1 MKKHFM
7 YYVSAFVLCMLSVV
21 LLGACGKKDYDMSNI
36 SLSDATF
43 TYDGNAHT
51 IELKGELPNGVT
63 ADYKYYSD
71 ATYETEVTSPVDA
84 GKYYVV
90 VKFTGDAKHNPIE
103 DKTATLTINKAVY
116 PNLDVTLRAT
126 YLDDDNQEKT
136 VMAKDNGDGTLY
148 LESINKEY
156 TISVNSTTPNGTVT
170 TEFYN
175 ELNADGTVKESSKSL
190 SNKLTNYG
198 DKVHIKITLS
208 DENHEPISVV
218 RTITIE
224 RKTVEIRT
232 YEDLEN
238 MNKDL
243 FTKSIEER
251 VNLRYLLLNDIDCE
265 GKVWKTIGVNFGQD
279 YFVSEFNGNGHTIS
293 NFKLTEQSVVY
304 TLEVNGETKTV
315 TPNTPNQCVHLGFF
329 GYIASAEIH
338 DVTFDNVNVKFDMRA
353 LMLSDDNSRYTYYGT
368 VFARAEYDPSFAAGS
383 ISSCTSIYNVT
394 VKNSNI
400 DIKAAKAYIGG
411 IIGIEHNKNTNESTF
426 LRKNLKVEDVNMNV
440 SLCHWSKKFLN
451 SNESYDRISI
461 GGIVGETQSGDVV
474 VYEDCKVINL
484 NVVGKG
490 YYDVLYNEST
500 GAFINTVSAMNGG
513 GYGTN
518 KPLSVGGIL
527 GWNRS
532 GAKEITLKNCEVTNL
547 TAALYV
553 KSKAHAQ
560 FNGLYGENSVQGNR
574 QDSNGAD
581 IVDGEGNPIPA
592 LYEENCT
599 FTGTTGIYI
608 LGGKL
613 KEGVTPSED
622 NANIALGDNAG
633 FVYTPD
639 KYDPNYV
646 YVNGVLVTE

>member
-224 RKTVEIRT
+224 RKTVETRT
-232 YEDLEN
+232 YEDLAN

-243 FTKSIEER
+243 FTKSM
-251 VNLRYLLLNDIDCE
+251 
-265 GKVWKTIGVNFGQD
+265 K
-279 YFVSEFNGNGHTIS
+279 
-293 NFKLTEQSVVY
+293 
-304 TLEVNGETKTV
+304 
-315 TPNTPNQCVHLGFF
+315 
-329 GYIASAEIH
+329 
-338 DVTFDNVNVKFDMRA
+338 NV
-353 LMLSDDNSRYTYYGT
+353 
-368 VFARAEYDPSFAAGS
+368 
-383 ISSCTSIYNVT
+383 
-394 VKNSNI
+394 
-400 DIKAAKAYIGG
+400 
-411 IIGIEHNKNTNESTF
+411 
-426 LRKNLKVEDVNMNV
+426 
-440 SLCHWSKKFLN
+440 
-451 SNESYDRISI
+451 
-461 GGIVGETQSGDVV
+461 
-474 VYEDCKVINL
+474 
-484 NVVGKG
+484 
-490 YYDVLYNEST
+490 
-500 GAFINTVSAMNGG
+500 
-513 GYGTN
+513 
-518 KPLSVGGIL
+518 
-527 GWNRS
+527 
-532 GAKEITLKNCEVTNL
+532 
-547 TAALYV
+547 
-553 KSKAHAQ
+553 
-560 FNGLYGENSVQGNR
+560 
-574 QDSNGAD
+574 
-581 IVDGEGNPIPA
+581 
-592 LYEENCT
+592 
-599 FTGTTGIYI
+599 
-608 LGGKL
+608 
-613 KEGVTPSED
+613 
-622 NANIALGDNAG
+622 
-633 FVYTPD
+633 
-639 KYDPNYV
+639 
-646 YVNGVLVTE
+646 